1 MTTALYRISSNEVL
15 KISVKD
21 QSFSDRDTAV
31 FGVLIDPATPD
42 GTEVREQTDDLGPLR
57 ELGFAKIADTVGN
70 DCHNAIQ
77 VEIDTFAAA
86 EEDDENVLDATQAQS
101 LLLVHPQFRK
111 MMTAFSDILK
121 DEINLL
127 RQRNVQLQNDI
138 AAAANNAN
146 AFVGDL
152 KASVAAYPVQTDRT
166 LAQLKTQIRNRISKD
181 D

>member
-15 KISVKD
+15 KISTKD
-21 QSFSDRDTAV
+21 QSFSDRDAAV
-31 FGVLIDPATPD
+31 FGVLIDPAIPD

-57 ELGFAKIADTVGN
+57 QLGFAKIAEPGASNVR
-70 DCHNAIQ
+70 NATQ
-77 VEIDTFAAA
+77 PEIDGFSVS
-86 EEDDENVLDATQAQS
+86 EEDDDNVLDATQAQS

-166 LAQLKTQIRNRISKD
+166 LAQLKTQIQNRISKD